1 MRHLLTTLPLCCI
14 CSAVCQH
21 KALFLKVLWSQSAKS
36 RVWKNVWL
44 EWSKVCQGDENMD
57 SILAFQMQE
66 DGKMRGSEMQNRAFA
81 SL

>member
-1 MRHLLTTLPLCCI
+1 M
-14 CSAVCQH
+14 
-21 KALFLKVLWSQSAKS
+21 FLSVLWSQSSNA

-66 DGKMRGSEMQNRAFA
+66 NGRMKGSVMQDRAFA